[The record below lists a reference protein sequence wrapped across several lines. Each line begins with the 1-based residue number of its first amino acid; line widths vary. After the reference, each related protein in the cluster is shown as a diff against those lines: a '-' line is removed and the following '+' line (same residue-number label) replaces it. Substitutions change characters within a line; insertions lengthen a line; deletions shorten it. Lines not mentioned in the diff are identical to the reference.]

1 MNKRALQRIPLARL
15 FDLKIDF
22 AFKQLFG
29 SERNQLRLGVIA
41 SRF

>member
-1 MNKRALQRIPLARL
+1 MNKRALQRISLSKL

-29 SERNQLRLGVIA
+29 SERNKHITIV
-41 SRF
+41 F